1 MKVSDA
7 GLDLIKSFEGLRLTA
22 YKPVKSETYYTIGFG
37 HYGPDVLP
45 GMHITYEQAL
55 DLLRKD
61 IQKYETHVSL
71 SDTVYH
77 WTQNEFDA
85 LVSFAFNVGSITQ
98 LTAKNTRTKAQIA
111 AKMLLY
117 VKGSGKTLPGLMK
130 RRIKEHNLFTSAP
143 DMRQIALEVI
153 DGKWGNGAER
163 RKRLTAAGYDYKSV
177 QALVNKIL
185 KER

>member
-1 MKVSDA
+1 MRVSET
-7 GLDLIKSFEGLRLTA
+7 GLNLIKSFEGLRLTA
-22 YKPVKSETYYTIGFG
+22 YKPVKEERYYTIGFG

-45 GMHITYEQAL
+45 DMKITYEQAL

-61 IQKYETHVSL
+61 VQKYETHVSL
-71 SDTVYH
+71 SDPVYH

-98 LTAKNTRTKAQIA
+98 LTARNTRCKKQIA

-117 VKGSGKTLPGLMK
+117 VKGSGKPLPGLIK
-130 RRIKEHNLFTSAP
+130 RRIKEHDLFLSAP

>member
-1 MKVSDA
+1 MKISDT

-22 YKPVKSETYYTIGFG
+22 YKPVKSETYYTIGYG

-71 SDTVYH
+71 SDPVYH

-98 LTAKNTRTKAQIA
+98 LTAKNTRSKAQIA

-117 VKGSGKTLPGLMK
+117 VKGSGKTLPGLVK
-130 RRIKEHNLFTSAP
+130 RRIKEHDLFTTGP
-143 DMRQIALEVI
+143 DMHQIALEVI

>member
-1 MKVSDA
+1 MRVSET
-7 GLDLIKSFEGLRLTA
+7 GLDLIKSFEGLRLIA
-22 YKPVKSETYYTIGFG
+22 YKPVKAETYYTIGFG

-71 SDTVYH
+71 SDSVYH

-117 VKGSGKTLPGLMK
+117 VKGSGKPLPGLIR
-130 RRIKEHNLFTSAP
+130 RRIKEHDLFLSAP

-163 RKRLTAAGYDYKSV
+163 RERLTAAGYDYKSV
-177 QALVNKIL
+177 QVLVNKIL

>member
-1 MKVSDA
+1 MKVSET

-71 SDTVYH
+71 SDPVYH

-117 VKGSGKTLPGLMK
+117 VKGSGKTLPGLVK
-130 RRIKEHNLFTSAP
+130 RRIKEHDLFTTGP

-153 DGKWGNGAER
+153 DGKWGNGEER

>member
-1 MKVSDA
+1 MKISET

-45 GMHITYEQAL
+45 GMRITYEQAL

-71 SDTVYH
+71 SDPVYH

-85 LVSFAFNVGSITQ
+85 LASFAFNVGSITQ
-98 LTAKNTRTKAQIA
+98 LTAKNTRTKTQIA
-111 AKMLLY
+111 NKMLLY
-117 VKGSGKTLPGLMK
+117 VKGSGKTLPGLVK
-130 RRIKEHNLFTSAP
+130 RRIKEHDLFVKGP

-153 DGKWGNGAER
+153 DGKWGNGEER